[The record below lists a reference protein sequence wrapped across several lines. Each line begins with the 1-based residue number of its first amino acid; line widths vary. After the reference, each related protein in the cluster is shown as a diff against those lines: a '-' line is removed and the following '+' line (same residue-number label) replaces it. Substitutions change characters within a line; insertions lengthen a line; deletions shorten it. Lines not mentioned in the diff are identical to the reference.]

1 MCACTPLA
9 ISRNVVSLKRREWA
23 LEDGANPSL
32 EASVMAISSGSVLK
46 RPKVVEESH
55 TSDSDDDQS
64 EEKEEQE
71 LESGDV
77 EIKEEVEDD
86 YLNESNYEGESFTAF
101 STDDNFTEIKEEEE
115 SEENEAES
123 SINAT
128 KSLEHKTKRTK
139 KVKIKEA
146 EPDSDDSDDMD
157 DDFEDGE
164 SEEDNFGDDESEK
177 EGEDGEDS
185 KKSGSGLADMM
196 AKILGTKKSGDV
208 ILSKA
213 KTDMEVKK
221 SMKAKQEDTFE
232 IVDSSG
238 QIKTEP
244 MVDKIKEEEEED
256 KKPPVSQHERDLYR
270 KLWEE
275 KFHKKPSIT
284 EDREKERK
292 LRVLATQGVVQL
304 FSAIE
309 KHRTMMQVKLSQ
321 CRSIMGREKVLE
333 STGKEAFLDILK
345 QQGKRVKETEPEG
358 KVKEED
364 GIVKEEVKDE
374 LLDLQPPMKKKPKW
388 NVLSDN
394 FYKEPTLH
402 GWDQESNDGDD

>member
-1 MCACTPLA
+1 M
-9 ISRNVVSLKRREWA
+9 
-23 LEDGANPSL
+23 
-32 EASVMAISSGSVLK
+32 
-46 RPKVVEESH
+46 
-55 TSDSDDDQS
+55 
-64 EEKEEQE
+64 
-71 LESGDV
+71 
-77 EIKEEVEDD
+77 
-86 YLNESNYEGESFTAF
+86 
-101 STDDNFTEIKEEEE
+101 
-115 SEENEAES
+115 
-123 SINAT
+123 
-128 KSLEHKTKRTK
+128 
-139 KVKIKEA
+139 KIKEKEA
-146 EPDSDDSDDMD
+146 DSDDSDDMD
-157 DDFEDGE
+157 EDSGEGE

-177 EGEDGEDS
+177 EDGGDS

-213 KTDMEVKK
+213 KTDMQVKK
-221 SMKAKQEDTFE
+221 SMKVRQEDTFE

-256 KKPPVSQHERDLYR
+256 EKPPVSQHERDMYR
-270 KLWEE
+270 KVWEE
-275 KFHKKPSIT
+275 KFRKKPSIT
-284 EDREKERK
+284 QDREKERK

-309 KHRTMMQVKLSQ
+309 KHKTMMQVKLSQ

-333 STGKEAFLDILK
+333 STGKEAFMNILK
-345 QQGKRVKETEPEG
+345 QQGKRVKKETELEG

-364 GIVKEEVKDE
+364 DPVKEEVKDE
-374 LLDLQPPMKKKPKW
+374 PLDLQPPVKKKPKW
-388 NVLSDN
+388 NVFSDN

>member
-1 MCACTPLA
+1 M
-9 ISRNVVSLKRREWA
+9 
-23 LEDGANPSL
+23 
-32 EASVMAISSGSVLK
+32 MAISSGNVLK

-64 EEKEEQE
+64 EEEEEEEQ
-71 LESGDV
+71 LEAGDV

-86 YLNESNYEGESFTAF
+86 YLDQSNYEGDSFTAF
-101 STDDNFTEIKEEEE
+101 STNDDITEFKGEEEE
-115 SEENEAES
+115 VEEENKAER
-123 SINAT
+123 SINRT
-128 KSLEHKTKRTK
+128 KPQKHKTKRTK
-139 KVKIKEA
+139 TVKIKET
-146 EPDSDDSDDMD
+146 ETYSDDSDDME
-157 DDFEDGE
+157 DDFDEGE

-177 EGEDGEDS
+177 EEEDGEDG

-196 AKILGTKKSGDV
+196 AKILGTKKSGDI

-213 KTDMEVKK
+213 KTDMEVRKSKK
-221 SMKAKQEDTFE
+221 RKQEDTFE

-244 MVDKIKEEEEED
+244 LVDKIKEEEED

-275 KFHKKPSIT
+275 KFRKKPSII

-309 KHRTMMQVKLSQ
+309 KHKTMMQVKLSQ

-345 QQGKRVKETEPEG
+345 QQGKRVKKETEPEG
-358 KVKEED
+358 SEE
-364 GIVKEEVKDE
+364 G
-374 LLDLQPPMKKKPKW
+374 
-388 NVLSDN
+388 
-394 FYKEPTLH
+394 
-402 GWDQESNDGDD
+402 GG